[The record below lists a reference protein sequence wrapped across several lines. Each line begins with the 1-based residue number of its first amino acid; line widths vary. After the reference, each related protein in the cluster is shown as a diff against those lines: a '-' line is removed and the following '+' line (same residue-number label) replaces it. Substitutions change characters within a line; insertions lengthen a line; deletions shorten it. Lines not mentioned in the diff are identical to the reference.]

1 MSLALTQPPGGLTFN
16 PETIEAT
23 AAATMAV
30 GEVVHITDSGLI
42 AASPTD
48 VVVTKMESAAAK
60 CGFYGV
66 VTSEI
71 TATSSGRIALSG
83 IHECAHLGSGL
94 NDWAA
99 GTPLTVNAAGQLI
112 PCGPPQ
118 EGLLIVA
125 YAMEVVD
132 VSAETTG
139 TGKAFMVGGPAIT
152 SHSPTS

>member
-1 MSLALTQPPGGLTFN
+1 MSLALTQPGAGLTFN

-48 VVVTKMESAAAK
+48 VVVTKMESAAGK

-83 IHECAHLGSGL
+83 IHECAHSGAGT
-94 NDWAA
+94 DWAA

-112 PCGPPQ
+112 PAVDK
-118 EGLLIVA
+118 LIIVA

-132 VSAETTG
+132 VDAETTG

-152 SHSPTS
+152 TASI

>member
-1 MSLALTQPPGGLTFN
+1 MSLALTQPGAGLTFN

-42 AASPTD
+42 ATSPTE
-48 VVVTKMESAAAK
+48 VVVTKQVSAASS

-83 IHECAHLGSGL
+83 IHECAHLGSGS
-94 NDWAA
+94 NNWAA

-112 PCGPPQ
+112 PAVDK
-118 EGLLIVA
+118 LIIVA

-132 VSAETTG
+132 VDVETTG

-152 SHSPTS
+152 TASVT

>member
-23 AAATMAV
+23 ATETMAV

-42 AASPTD
+42 ATSPTE
-48 VVVTKMESAAAK
+48 VVVTKQASVAYT

-83 IHECAHLGSGL
+83 IHECAHSGAGT
-94 NDWAA
+94 DWAA
-99 GTPLTVNAAGQLI
+99 GKPLTVNAAGQLI